1 MIEALNV
8 RASSVIAAFTLL
20 GAAATAL
27 GQTSRDEL
35 GSAVQIVYGTVESI
49 EVSKLDPTA
58 SAAHGAVVGGA
69 LGLAA
74 ASHEHNARGAAEGAA
89 AGALISGLIA
99 KHQKENAPNAYAY
112 TVALVQGG
120 ESKIITDRDDL
131 REGDCVSV
139 EYGRTA
145 NIRRVGNVYC
155 HSDHQAALD
164 DPRVHANAQASAEEC
179 HAAKQIAL
187 QAKTEQD
194 MDMALKKVRIFCDS

>member
-8 RASSVIAAFTLL
+8 RASSMLAAFALL
-20 GAAATAL
+20 GAATVAV
-27 GQTSRDEL
+27 GQTSRADL
-35 GSAVQIVYGTVESI
+35 GSAIQIVYGTVEKI
-49 EVSKLDPTA
+49 EVSKIDATA
-58 SAAHGAVVGGA
+58 NAGHGAVVGGA
-69 LGLAA
+69 LGLLAA
-74 ASHEHNARGAAEGAA
+74 PHEHNARGAAEGAA

-99 KHQKENAPNAYAY
+99 KHQRENAASAYAY

-164 DPRVHANAQASAEEC
+164 DPRVHASAQATAEEC
-179 HAAKQIAL
+179 HEAKQIAL
-187 QAKTEQD
+187 QAQTEQD
-194 MDMALKKVRIFCDS
+194 MDMALKKVRIFCDG